1 MNIEINNYFSEIT
14 IKYEGKEY
22 WIEFGHHDVS
32 MWSFTEAGQDVWESS
47 LLRGKFAVNTNR
59 TTVLKKCIDKL
70 LEGENINF

>member
-14 IKYEGKEY
+14 IKHEGKEY

-47 LLRGKFAVNTNR
+47 LLRGKFKVNTNR

-70 LEGENINF
+70 LEAENRNF